1 MADGPARM
9 VGLLRAFAWLRWRLF
24 LNSFKG
30 TGRRDT
36 LERVSRAASSIAP
49 IIFTVLFIP
58 GLIAFAGLSF
68 AGGYILGGDG
78 EYARVVLPVVRIF
91 LAVIT
96 LMVVIAPIVRSVR
109 RSDLSP
115 TRFLLLP
122 IPRALL
128 HVLELAAGITD
139 PWLAL
144 VVPVAVMFP
153 AGLAAAGA
161 IGAAAA
167 ALVAGIV
174 LLVLLLSLE
183 SCVSHALAL
192 LYRNRRRGELASLI
206 ILVLLSLM
214 GFLPALLGPHFE
226 DDHPRERRLTRRGWE
241 SAPEEQ
247 AQGTQGTAESPRQ
260 EAKGAGGQE
269 PAGAGGKQPPVAG
282 DQANPNSGPA
292 SAGAAPGGGRAP
304 ASDAVTPK
312 RSRSRDNSG
321 HSISIPRFAPSEF
334 YARAVRPGAGLVSSR
349 AGSLLTLVLIAG
361 ALYGISWTIFSRLLD
376 TPETGASRRSRAS
389 TRASVS
395 GFPGLGPGASAVA
408 FAYMKLSLRTI
419 QGKMAVYYTP
429 IGLLVA
435 AVAMSRLTEG
445 TLTQGFGAHSGP
457 ILATFAA
464 LLSLLSMQKLML
476 NQFAIEGAGLTLQFL
491 SPLSG
496 RDIVAG
502 NSAGLGVF
510 FVCSMLFYLGIAAIF
525 APDPAVPLWGAA
537 VLAGLSTFLVYAPI
551 TSALSALFPK
561 AIDPGRIGSASN
573 PTSAA
578 SLLGTL
584 GMVLSAAPPVL
595 LGAIGLYALRSPALA
610 LLFVA
615 CWTCCSALL
624 FVLLSRGAAGIVE
637 ARRENLAMVA
647 EGR

>member
-1 MADGPARM
+1 MLD
-9 VGLLRAFAWLRWRLF
+9 
-24 LNSFKG
+24 
-30 TGRRDT
+30 
-36 LERVSRAASSIAP
+36 
-49 IIFTVLFIP
+49 
-58 GLIAFAGLSF
+58 
-68 AGGYILGGDG
+68 
-78 EYARVVLPVVRIF
+78 
-91 LAVIT
+91 LAT
-96 LMVVIAPIVRSVR
+96 
-109 RSDLSP
+109 
-115 TRFLLLP
+115 
-122 IPRALL
+122 
-128 HVLELAAGITD
+128 GITD
-139 PWLAL
+139 PWLTLL
-144 VVPVAVMFP
+144 VPIAVMFP

-161 IGAAAA
+161 LGAAAA
-167 ALVAGIV
+167 ALVAGFV

-183 SCVSHALAL
+183 SCFSHALAL
-192 LYRNRRRGELASLI
+192 LYRNRRRGEMASLV
-206 ILVLLSLM
+206 ILVSLSLM
-214 GFLPALLGPHFE
+214 GFLPALLGQYFE

-241 SAPEEQ
+241 SATEERP
-247 AQGTQGTAESPRQ
+247 QGTQGTAESP
-260 EAKGAGGQE
+260 GQE
-269 PAGAGGKQPPVAG
+269 PTGRCGQKPAGAGDQQPAGAG
-282 DQANPNSGPA
+282 DQADPHSA
-292 SAGAAPGGGRAP
+292 AESAGTAPVNGRAP
-304 ASDAVTPK
+304 SPEAATPK
-312 RSRSRDNSG
+312 RPRSGNDSG

-334 YARAVRPGAGLVSSR
+334 YARAVRPGTGLLSSR
-349 AGSLLTLVLIAG
+349 AVSLLSLVLIAG
-361 ALYGISWTIFSRLLD
+361 ALYGISWTIYSRLLD
-376 TPETGASRRSRAS
+376 TPETGSSRRSRAS
-389 TRASVS
+389 TRASVA

-435 AVAMSRLTEG
+435 AVAMARLTEG
-445 TLTQGFGAHSGP
+445 TLTQGFGSHSGP

-464 LLSLLSMQKLML
+464 LLTLLSMQKLML

-496 RDIVAG
+496 RDLVAG

-510 FVCSMLFYLGIAAIF
+510 FGCSMLFYLGIAAIF
-525 APDPAVPLWGAA
+525 APDPAIPLWGAA
-537 VLAGLSTFLVYAPI
+537 FLTGLSTFLVYAPI

-561 AIDPGRIGSASN
+561 AIDLGRIGSASN

-624 FVLLSRGAAGIVE
+624 FVLISRGAAGIVE

>member
-1 MADGPARM
+1 M
-9 VGLLRAFAWLRWRLF
+9 
-24 LNSFKG
+24 
-30 TGRRDT
+30 
-36 LERVSRAASSIAP
+36 
-49 IIFTVLFIP
+49 
-58 GLIAFAGLSF
+58 
-68 AGGYILGGDG
+68 
-78 EYARVVLPVVRIF
+78 RIY
-91 LAVIT
+91 LVVIT
-96 LMVVIAPIVRSVR
+96 LMVILAPIVRSVR

-144 VVPVAVMFP
+144 VVPVVVMFP

-161 IGAAAA
+161 IGTAAA
-167 ALVAGIV
+167 ALVAGFV

-183 SCVSHALAL
+183 SCFSYALAL
-192 LYRNRRRGELASLI
+192 LYRNRRRGEMASLI
-206 ILVLLSLM
+206 ILVSLSLT
-214 GFLPALLGPHFE
+214 GFLPALFGQYLE
-226 DDHPRERRLTRRGWE
+226 DDGHARRRRGE
-241 SAPEEQ
+241 SATGEQ
-247 AQGTQGTAESPRQ
+247 AQGTQGTEGTTGQ
-260 EAKGAGGQE
+260 EPTGAAGQQPAGAAGQE
-269 PAGAGGKQPPVAG
+269 PAGGAPRRDVTQ
-282 DQANPNSGPA
+282 GPA
-292 SAGAAPGGGRAP
+292 PEP
-304 ASDAVTPK
+304 ATPK
-312 RSRSRDNSG
+312 RPRSGNDSG

-334 YARAVRPGAGLVSSR
+334 YARAVRPGTGLVSSR
-349 AGSLLTLVLIAG
+349 AVSLLALVLIAG
-361 ALYGISWTIFSRLLD
+361 ALYGVSWTIFSRLLD
-376 TPETGASRRSRAS
+376 TPETGSSRRSRAS

-408 FAYMKLSLRTI
+408 FACMKLSIRTI

-429 IGLLVA
+429 VGLLVA

-445 TLTQGFGAHSGP
+445 TLTQGFGSHSGP

-510 FVCSMLFYLGIAAIF
+510 FGCSMLFYIGVAAIF
-525 APDPAVPLWGAA
+525 APDPAIPLWGAA
-537 VLAGLSTFLVYAPI
+537 FLAGLSTFLVYAPI

-561 AIDPGRIGSASN
+561 AIDPGRIGSTSN

-595 LGAIGLYALRSPALA
+595 LGAIGLYALRSPALT

-615 CWTCCSALL
+615 CWTCCAAFL
-624 FVLLSRGAAGIVE
+624 FVLISRGAAGILE
-637 ARRENLAMVA
+637 TRRENLAMVA